1 MHVLIRIF
9 SRICAR
15 QGTQNARKPP
25 ENFDLNLISKLQN
38 IWSIFSSTDRRRAM
52 AKRTTAKT
60 DSGTQQSI
68 SATTDEL
75 LLAALDQ
82 GGDTTKTGRFL
93 MTFKEGA
100 TNSGIKAL
108 QSKRGLR
115 VANAR
120 DFKEQAVNLMEV
132 GDAHAMVFPEIGV
145 ALVGGAAAAEHG
157 ITAAEFV
164 AADSAAHSVDPEYF
178 MFASQINPGDYLR
191 GVLRTAEMIYED
203 LGGMPGGAAALDEGV
218 SATAVGATFGLRM
231 CRVPPSHFDG
241 NGIKVAVLDTGFDL
255 GHPEFAGRPIVSNS
269 FVGQPVQDLHG
280 HGTHTAGTACGPQSP
295 PGPLQRYGIAFRAQ
309 MFIGKVLSNSGSGT
323 QAQVLAGMNWAI
335 ANRCAVISMSLG
347 AQIPVQPS
355 YTAAGAAALGAG
367 CLIVAAA
374 GNASNRPG
382 TINAAG
388 APANSPTVV
397 SVGALDSSLRV
408 ASFSNGGKVDIAGP
422 GVNTFSSWPRPQLH
436 NTISGTSMATPHVAG
451 CAALWAQSNA
461 SLRGPALRAKLTA
474 TARHLPLPATDVGAG
489 LVQAP

>member
-1 MHVLIRIF
+1 M
-9 SRICAR
+9 AR
-15 QGTQNARKPP
+15 R
-25 ENFDLNLISKLQN
+25 
-38 IWSIFSSTDRRRAM
+38 STPKSDA
-52 AKRTTAKT
+52 AA
-60 DSGTQQSI
+60 QQSI
-68 SATTDEL
+68 TATADDL
-75 LLAALDQ
+75 LLAILEQ

-93 MTFKEGA
+93 MTFKEGGA
-100 TNSGIKAL
+100 AAGVKSL

-120 DFKEQAVNLMEV
+120 DFKNQAVSLADA

-157 ITAAEFV
+157 IMTAEFV
-164 AADSAAHSVDPEYF
+164 AADSATQSVDPEYF
-178 MFASQINPGDYLR
+178 MFSSQVNPGDYLR

-203 LGGMPGGAAALDEGV
+203 LGALPGAEALGDV
-218 SATAVGATFGLRM
+218 SATAVGATWGLRA
-231 CRVPPSHFDG
+231 CKVPSSNFDG

-255 GHPEFAGRPIVSNS
+255 GHPEFAGRPIVSNT

-295 PGPLQRYGIAFRAQ
+295 PGPLQRYGIAFRGR
-309 MFIGKVLSNSGSGT
+309 MFIGKVLTNSGSGT

-335 ANRCAVISMSLG
+335 ANRCEVISMSLG
-347 AQIPVQPS
+347 AQIPPQPS

-374 GNASNRPG
+374 GNASSRPG
-382 TINAAG
+382 NIQPAG
-388 APANSPTVV
+388 APANSPTIV

-422 GVNTFSSWPRPQLH
+422 GVNTFSSWPRPQSH

-451 CAALWAQSNA
+451 CAALWAQSNT
-461 SLRGPALRAKLTA
+461 SLRGIALRAKLTS
-474 TARHLPLPATDVGAG
+474 TAKHLPLPATDVGAG